1 MRTARATSAKHI
13 SILLYRILI
22 IKRANLYCHTHTQL
36 AEDRQREIGLE
47 NTQLMVR
54 LARAMQDTPA
64 AERTPATYP
73 HLSQKSR
80 DVTRLKRAR
89 ALTAENARFARSL
102 SEQKPFYSTQSMR
115 DEEKDRQCVLKTMS
129 RAQRRKDSLQAVD
142 ALFRA
147 ESKST
152 GSIGMSTSNGSSSS
166 RHGTAQL
173 AIEDLTAELQG
184 GVLFKAGLPVDAE
197 FKLRTARQMK
207 QEVARAQGY
216 SSAPSTTNALGKH
229 RLRLSLATQQVV

>member
-1 MRTARATSAKHI
+1 MQTHT
-13 SILLYRILI
+13 ILTR
-22 IKRANLYCHTHTQL
+22 TQL

-64 AERTPATYP
+64 SGRPPATYP

-80 DVTRLKRAR
+80 EVTRLKRAL

-102 SEQKPFYSTQSMR
+102 AEQKPFYSTQSMR
-115 DEEKDRQCVLKTMS
+115 DEERDRQCVLKTMS

-147 ESKST
+147 ESKSA
-152 GSIGMSTSNGSSSS
+152 GSIGIGTNNNHNSNSSS

-184 GVLFKAGLPVDAE
+184 GVLFRTGQPVDAD

-216 SSAPSTTNALGKH
+216 TSVPTTTSVLGKC
-229 RLRLSLATQQVV
+229 RLKLS

>member
-1 MRTARATSAKHI
+1 
-13 SILLYRILI
+13 
-22 IKRANLYCHTHTQL
+22 
-36 AEDRQREIGLE
+36 
-47 NTQLMVR
+47 MVR
-54 LARAMQDTPA
+54 LARAMQDTSA
-64 AERTPATYP
+64 SERTPATYP

-80 DVTRLKRAR
+80 EVTRLKRAR
-89 ALTAENARFARSL
+89 AQTAENARFARSL

-115 DEEKDRQCVLKTMS
+115 DEERDRQCVLKTMS

-147 ESKST
+147 ESKSA
-152 GSIGMSTSNGSSSS
+152 GSIGIATNNNSNSSSS

-173 AIEDLTAELQG
+173 AIEDLTTELQG
-184 GVLFKAGLPVDAE
+184 GVLFKAGLPVDAD

-216 SSAPSTTNALGKH
+216 TSAPTTTSALGEY
-229 RLRLSLATQQVV
+229 